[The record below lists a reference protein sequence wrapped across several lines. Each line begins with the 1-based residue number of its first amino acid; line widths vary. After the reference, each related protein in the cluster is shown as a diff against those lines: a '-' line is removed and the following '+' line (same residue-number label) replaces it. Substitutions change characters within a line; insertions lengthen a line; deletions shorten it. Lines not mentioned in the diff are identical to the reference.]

1 MKGSDGLKRK
11 LIIDENTI
19 YELDEACMLTKRVH
33 DPQSK
38 PPNMKNEKRE
48 EEKIGENGQN
58 YCAKY
63 IKNR

>member
-19 YELDEACMLTKRVH
+19 YELDEACMLTKRVN

-38 PPNMKNEKRE
+38 PPKMKNEKG
-48 EEKIGENGQN
+48 EKEQIGENG
-58 YCAKY
+58 
-63 IKNR
+63 

>member
-33 DPQSK
+33 DPQSM

-48 EEKIGENGQN
+48 EEKIGENG
-58 YCAKY
+58 
-63 IKNR
+63 